1 MNLLTILQL
10 TSVVFISQRAW
21 HSTPSQRKVISPLTL
36 DRSCL
41 QIVLS
46 FSAGDLVLVLAAVR
60 GLRKPEN
67 TRLDLF
73 SSFSGIFI
81 RLSCLVNYFPPDL
94 MG

>member
-73 SSFSGIFI
+73 SPFPAFLYAFLAWLTI
-81 RLSCLVNYFPPDL
+81 FPPI
-94 MG
+94 